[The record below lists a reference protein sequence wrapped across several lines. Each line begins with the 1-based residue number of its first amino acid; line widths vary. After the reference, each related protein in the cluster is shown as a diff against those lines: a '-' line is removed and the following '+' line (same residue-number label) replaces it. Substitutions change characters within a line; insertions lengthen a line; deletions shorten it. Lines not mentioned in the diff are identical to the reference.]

1 MKIRRTIC
9 NLSAFVFLCCYTF
22 CPAAFGQQ
30 QDEAIEIVLDILK
43 SGDQE
48 MQTVAITMVKDMPGK
63 EVTKALAKEL
73 PNLSVTSQVQLLYAL
88 GNRGDDAALP
98 AVITAVKAKDESI
111 RIAALKAL
119 GQLGNET
126 NVSLLAET
134 AATTKGQEQKAAR
147 QSLYRLRGAKVDEMI
162 LAGIPNAEAKI
173 KIELI
178 SSVGQRDISQGVNA
192 LLNAAKDSDRKVR
205 IESIKALKAIATPE
219 HLPELVKLLLDL
231 QSSSENNEAQKTIA
245 AIAHKIE
252 DKNQQAEA
260 VLAVLPSVTDIQ
272 KRCSLLS
279 VLGKI
284 GDSSAL
290 PSLLQALDND
300 NIEIRGAAIRALAEW
315 PTAEPLP
322 DLMNIA
328 ENSEHKVNQ
337 ILALRG
343 CVRLLGLDNNRP
355 AEETMELYKKAMAL
369 APNVNEKRRVLSGLG
384 NIQSLD
390 ALQTAADYLEDK
402 TLNREAEYAA
412 VKIAKNIF
420 ENFPEQTQNVLE
432 KIVRNSKNDS
442 LLQQA
447 QKIINQIQESQN

>member
-9 NLSAFVFLCCYTF
+9 NLSALVFLCCYAF
-22 CPAAFGQQ
+22 CPAAFSQQ
-30 QDEAIEIVLDILK
+30 QDEAIGIVLDILK

-98 AVITAVKAKDESI
+98 AVTIAMKAQDESI

-119 GQLGNET
+119 GQLGNES

-147 QSLYRLRGAKVDEMI
+147 QSLYRLRGAKVDETI
-162 LAGIPNAEAKI
+162 LAGISKAEAKT
-173 KIELI
+173 KVELI
-178 SSVGQRDISQGVNA
+178 TSIGQRNITQGVNV
-192 LLNAAKDSDRKVR
+192 LLNAANDSDRKVR

-219 HLPELVKLLLDL
+219 HLPELVKLLLNL

-252 DKNQQAEA
+252 DKNRQAET
-260 VLAVLPSVTDIQ
+260 VLAVLPSIKDIQ
-272 KRCSLLS
+272 KTCSLLS

-290 PSLLQALDND
+290 PSLRQALDND
-300 NIEIRGAAIRALAEW
+300 NTNIQGAAIRALAEW

-322 DLMNIA
+322 NLMKIA

-343 CVRLLGLDNNRP
+343 CVHLLGLDNNRP
-355 AEETMELYKKAMAL
+355 AEETMELYTKAMAL
-369 APNVNEKRRVLSGLG
+369 APNANEKRRVLSGLG

-390 ALQTAADYLEDK
+390 ALKMAENYLEDK

-412 VKIAKNIF
+412 VKIAESIY

-432 KIVRNSKNDS
+432 KIIRNSKNDS

-447 QKIINQIQESQN
+447 QKIIKQIQESKN